1 MSSPSNFSFSA
12 STRGSDQGSGN
23 GPFGLGGAAGAAGF
37 GGGGGTAAA
46 GATGLEGGAADSFF
60 GLLISSATTQL
71 IQVKKDETKP
81 RDSNTSIA
89 TMSTAYHSVECAKFH
104 CRRSGFALHENFE
117 SFAHIPWQNEFL
129 HRLQSFDRVCGS
141 RAGER
146 FHFVENSH
154 ANQEIHLTGEVRH
167 QE

>member
-1 MSSPSNFSFSA
+1 MSSASNFSFSA

-23 GPFGLGGAAGAAGF
+23 GPFGLGGAAGATGF

-46 GATGLEGGAADSFF
+46 GVTGLEGGAADSSF

-71 IQVKKDETKP
+71 IQVKKHETKP

-89 TMSTAYHSVECAKFH
+89 TMSTAYHSVEWPNFH
-104 CRRSGFALHENFE
+104 CRRSRFALHENFE
-117 SFAHIPWQNEFL
+117 TLAHIPRQNELL
-129 HRLQSFDRVCGS
+129 HRLQLFDGICGS

-146 FHFVENSH
+146 FHFVKNPH
-154 ANQEIHLTGEVRH
+154 ADQEIHLSREVRH
-167 QE
+167 Q